1 MSMSNVT
8 TNPSAEDIAKASKH
22 DLFTY
27 YAAKTSVNPN
37 LDIPSVPPVMD
48 QVLKD
53 TVDKYG
59 THVAEMA
66 VTDYQ
71 GILQNFFVGL
81 IGAKRILEIGSFTG
95 SSAIYFANA
104 LKRNG
109 VKPGPDANGTKP
121 ITGLD
126 ISEEFTGYARKNF
139 DKAGVSDYVNIIVGD
154 ARENLTNLIG
164 ETYDIVFI
172 DADKTSYKF
181 YYETVIKNN
190 MLAKN
195 GLMIVDN
202 TALWEVPE
210 FIGKPTDDA
219 ETTAIMK
226 KPYPECTEEEV
237 SRTLHDFN
245 EYIRADPRTET
256 IMFPIFTGVTFV
268 RLL

>member
-1 MSMSNVT
+1 MYNVT
-8 TNPSAEDIAKASKH
+8 VNPSAEDLAKATEH
-22 DLFTY
+22 ELFTY

-37 LDIPSVPPVMD
+37 LEIPSVPPVMD

-59 THVAEMA
+59 DYVAAMA

-81 IGAKRILEIGSFTG
+81 VGAKRILEIGSFTG
-95 SSAIYFANA
+95 SSAIYFSNA

-109 VKPGPDANGTKP
+109 VKPGPDADGNKP

-126 ISEEFTGYARKNF
+126 ISEEFTSHARANL

-154 ARENLTNLIG
+154 ARESLTNLIG
-164 ETYDIVFI
+164 QTYDIVFI

-181 YYETVIKNN
+181 YYDTVIKNN

-202 TALWEVPE
+202 TALW
-210 FIGKPTDDA
+210 GQA
-219 ETTAIMK
+219 
-226 KPYPECTEEEV
+226 
-237 SRTLHDFN
+237 H
-245 EYIRADPRTET
+245 
-256 IMFPIFTGVTFV
+256 
-268 RLL
+268 LLQE

>member
-1 MSMSNVT
+1 MYNVT
-8 TNPSAEDIAKASKH
+8 VNPSAEDLTKATEH
-22 DLFTY
+22 ELFTY

-59 THVAEMA
+59 NYVAAMA

-95 SSAIYFANA
+95 SSAIYFSNA
-104 LKRNG
+104 LMRNG
-109 VKPGPDANGTKP
+109 VKPGPDANGNKP

-126 ISEEFTGYARKNF
+126 ISEEFTGHARANI
-139 DKAGVSDYVNIIVGD
+139 DKAGVTDYVNIIVGD
-154 ARENLTNLIG
+154 ARQSLTSLIG
-164 ETYDIVFI
+164 QTYDIVFI

-181 YYETVIKNN
+181 YYDTVIKNN

-202 TALWEVPE
+202 TALWGVPK

-219 ETTAIMK
+219 ETAAIIK
-226 KPYPECTEEEV
+226 TPYLECTKEQV
-237 SRTLHDFN
+237 GRALHDFN
-245 EYIRADPRTET
+245 EYIRADSRTET
-256 IMFPIFTGVTFV
+256 IMFPIFTGMTFV